1 MSTDKKKEEVP
12 KPETEDLTV
21 KDETKNKDKKK
32 ANEEEELSE
41 EDQKLKGDLEMLVQT
56 LLEDDSK
63 LYETTL
69 TQLKEFIKN
78 STSSMT
84 AVPKPLKF
92 LRPFYPDL
100 CKAYDKWSDN
110 NLNLS
115 ESC

>member
-1 MSTDKKKEEVP
+1 
-12 KPETEDLTV
+12 
-21 KDETKNKDKKK
+21 
-32 ANEEEELSE
+32 
-41 EDQKLKGDLEMLVQT
+41 MLVQT

-100 CKAYDKWSDN
+100 CKAYDKWSDKDQKSSLADMLSVLAMTYSDTHQHDSLRFRLLSDTS
-110 NLNLS
+110 NLTS
-115 ESC
+115 